1 MQIKHLTALRGWQ
14 KVRPRNLE
22 DMENFQGVL
31 ERVLIALKDCGPGQ
45 ELQGHNLTLTAK
57 ENLPEEDVQAYKYW
71 VIDHSL
77 EDSFESL
84 VDWVELR
91 VQVMEE
97 AKEETSGYGKSKP
110 DGSEGRRSSFRSD
123 REICGRSFTTRSK
136 SRSCIVDACKQ
147 NHPPWVCKA
156 FKELSVQKRKELI
169 GNTNRCYRCLA
180 AGHHSKECP
189 NAKRCGVDGCLSTSH
204 SSYLHESTPHR
215 VTDSS
220 QNHLRADASSF
231 RPPEQEPRTLQA
243 TGAST
248 NAPAPVNLHPREQTY
263 KTSHVE
269 HVSLMILPALISNG
283 DKQLTVNVMLDPCS
297 TSSYISDDAAEEL
310 ELKGQEL
317 DLTIA
322 GTGGTEVKTHSRRVE
337 LTVANLDSTFS
348 SPLQAHVLNDIA
360 GDTPAIHWSELKQ
373 KWPHLCHVPFES
385 VSKRRQIDIMIGSD
399 HPVFHHVLKEAC
411 GDQPN
416 DPVARLTNLGWV
428 CFGPTLVEEFRLNT
442 HSHFTRTYRSSQV
455 NKSPPPDDILHAFWE
470 LESLGITDQA
480 EQQMTAEEKAAVAQV
495 AETLEFESGRYKIGI
510 PWKEGE
516 PKLANNYE
524 VALVRLKSQEK
535 SLKRKG
541 PEVMKA
547 YSKIF
552 KDYEKKGYIQ
562 KVPKSEVEK
571 QWFLPHFP
579 VVKEDRVTTKV
590 RVVFDAAVKHEGK
603 SLNDAIWPGPKLQRD
618 LVDVL
623 THFWRAPVALSAD
636 ISEMFLQVELQN
648 KDRPYHRFLWRD
660 FDTSRE
666 PETYEFQRLLFGN
679 TASPF
684 CSQYV
689 LQTHAKTHALDFP
702 EAANTV
708 DDSMYV
714 DDVLDSCETV
724 EDAQHLRRQL
734 SDLLAVAGF
743 RLRKWSSSEPVVIED
758 IPEEDRLPTLAI
770 NKDDL
775 PKTKTLGVMWEA
787 QRDVFTF
794 QVEQPLLDSKK
805 PTKRNVLSA
814 IASLFDPLQFLAPFT
829 VRAKILMQ
837 EIWMAGIDWDDM
849 LPENLK
855 VKWEKWVAELPQLS
869 NVAVPRCLR
878 QANPANLELHLF
890 SDASNDAF
898 AAVAYLVCRYLDGD
912 PSSRLI
918 ASKCRV
924 SPVKAMTI
932 PRLELMGAVLSSRL
946 AQNIQKVITV
956 DRTIFWTD
964 SENVWYWVRNQ
975 SREFKPFV
983 ANRVGEIQR
992 TTSPEQWRHVPGTI
1006 NPADLPT
1013 RGLSATALAES
1024 KVWLEGPAFL
1034 KDKES
1039 TWPAAPPPRDNTK
1052 KTEDCERRTVTRTH
1066 MTKSHVSEIID
1077 LNKFSSLKRLVRV
1090 TGWFHRFLT
1099 NCRLSLNSR
1108 RKDRILLPIEI
1119 SKAETMWIKQAQTQA
1134 FPGGESE
1141 ELLTRLNPK
1150 CDGEGLLQINGRLR
1164 FADHLPYDTRH
1175 PILLPKDHAVT
1186 RLVIVDAHE
1195 RLGHGTGVEHVL
1207 TELRSRFWIVKGRR
1221 MVRNVIESCTECRR
1235 RFSTKIGNQMMAP
1248 LPKSRLQSS
1257 LRAFE
1262 KVGVDYGGPFLTKQG
1277 RGKTRAKRYLC
1288 LFTCLTTRAVHLE
1301 MSYSLDTD
1309 SFINA
1314 FTRMTSRRGTPIY
1327 VISDNGTNFVGAER
1341 ELRELVESLD
1351 PDRIAQE
1358 TTTYQPI
1365 DWKFNPPSAPHFGG
1379 VFEAMIKS
1387 AKKAIKAILGDAYV
1401 TDEELHSAI
1410 CGAGRLLNSRPL
1422 TYVSSD
1428 PHDLSPLTPSH
1439 FLVGELGRSFAPEAL
1454 DHEQA
1459 YNPKKRW
1466 HRVQQLLGQFWK
1478 RWRKE
1483 FLPSLNARKKW
1494 FHPRH
1499 NLKEGDVVLI
1509 VEANARRGEWPLG
1522 CVIEAYPG
1530 ADGLVR
1536 VVKVKAK
1543 DKEYLRPVHRLC
1555 PLKYVAESTESH

>member
-1 MQIKHLTALRGWQ
+1 
-14 KVRPRNLE
+14 
-22 DMENFQGVL
+22 MENFQGVL

-57 ENLPEEDVQAYKYW
+57 EKLSEEDVQAYKHW
-71 VIDHSL
+71 LIDHSL

-91 VQVMEE
+91 VQIMEE
-97 AKEETSGYGKSKP
+97 AKEETSGYGKNKP
-110 DGSEGRRSSFRSD
+110 DGSEGRRNGFRSD
-123 REICGRSFTTRSK
+123 RVVRGRSFTTRSK

-147 NHPPWVCKA
+147 SHPPWVCKA
-156 FKELSVQKRKELI
+156 FKELSVQKRRELI
-169 GNTNRCYRCLA
+169 GNTSRCYRCLA

-231 RPPEQEPRTLQA
+231 RTPEQAPITRHRLIFTLE
-243 TGAST
+243 S
-248 NAPAPVNLHPREQTY
+248 RR
-263 KTSHVE
+263 
-269 HVSLMILPALISNG
+269 
-283 DKQLTVNVMLDPCS
+283 
-297 TSSYISDDAAEEL
+297 
-310 ELKGQEL
+310 
-317 DLTIA
+317 
-322 GTGGTEVKTHSRRVE
+322 TGGTEVKTRSRRVE

-348 SPLQAHVLNDIA
+348 SPLHAHVLNDIA
-360 GDTPAIHWSELKQ
+360 GDTPAIRWSELKQ
-373 KWPHLCHVPFES
+373 KWPHLCHVPFET

-411 GDQPN
+411 GEEPN
-416 DPVARLTNLGWV
+416 DPVAWLTNLGWV
-428 CFGPTLVEEFRLNT
+428 CFGPTLVEEFRRNT

-455 NKSPPPDDILHAFWE
+455 NKPLPPEDILHAFWE

-480 EQQMTAEEKAAVAQV
+480 ERQMLAEEKAAVAQV
-495 AETLEFESGRYKIGI
+495 AETLEFKNGRYKIGI

-541 PEVMKA
+541 PDVMKA
-547 YSKIF
+547 YSEIF
-552 KDYEKKGYIQ
+552 KDYERKGYIQ
-562 KVPKSEVEK
+562 SVPKSEVEE

-590 RVVFDAAVKHEGK
+590 RVVFDPAVKHEGK
-603 SLNDAIWPGPKLQRD
+603 SLNDTILPGPKLQRD

-623 THFWRAPVALSAD
+623 TRFRRAPVALSAD
-636 ISEMFLQVELQN
+636 ISEMFLQVELQD

-708 DDSMYV
+708 DNSMYV

-724 EDAQHLRRQL
+724 EGAQHLQRQL
-734 SDLLAVAGF
+734 SDLLAMAGF
-743 RLRKWSSSEPVVIED
+743 RLRKWSSNEPVVIED
-758 IPEEDRLPTLAI
+758 IPKEDRLPTLAI

-794 QVEQPLLDSKK
+794 QVEQPLVDSKK

-837 EIWMAGIDWDDM
+837 EIWMAGIDWDDV

-855 VKWEKWVAELPQLS
+855 AKWEKWVTELPQLS

-878 QANPANLELHLF
+878 QANPENIELHLF

-898 AAVAYLVCRYLDGD
+898 ASVAYLVCRYLDNN
-912 PSSRLI
+912 PSSCLI

-946 AQNIQKVITV
+946 AENIQKVIKV
-956 DRTIFWTD
+956 DRTIFWID

-1034 KDKES
+1034 KDDES
-1039 TWPAAPPPRDNTK
+1039 TWPATPPPRDNTK
-1052 KTEDCERRTVTRTH
+1052 KIEDCERRTVTRTH
-1066 MTKSHVSEIID
+1066 MTMSHASTIID
-1077 LNKFSSLKRLVRV
+1077 PNKFSSLKRLVRV
-1090 TGWFHRFLT
+1090 TGWVQRFLT
-1099 NCRLSLNSR
+1099 NCRLPMNLR
-1108 RKDRILLPIEI
+1108 RKDRILLPTEI
-1119 SKAETMWIKQAQTQA
+1119 SEAETMWIKQAQMQA

-1141 ELLTRLNPK
+1141 GLLTRLNPK
-1150 CDGEGLLQINGRLR
+1150 SDGEGLLRMDGRLR

-1221 MVRNVIESCTECRR
+1221 MVRNVIEACAECRR

-1248 LPKSRLQSS
+1248 LPKSRLQSL

-1309 SFINA
+1309 SFIYA
-1314 FTRMTSRRGTPIY
+1314 FGRMTSRRGTPTY

-1351 PDRIAQE
+1351 PDRITQE
-1358 TTTYQPI
+1358 TATYHPI

-1387 AKKAIKAILGDAYV
+1387 AKKAIKAILGDADV

-1410 CGAGRLLNSRPL
+1410 CGAERLLNSRPL

-1439 FLVGELGRSFAPEAL
+1439 FLVGQLGGSFAPEAL

-1483 FLPSLNARKKW
+1483 FLPSLNVRKKW
-1494 FHPRH
+1494 FHPKH

-1509 VEANARRGEWPLG
+1509 VEPNARRGEWPLG
-1522 CVIEAYPG
+1522 RVIEAYPG

-1555 PLKYVAESTESH
+1555 PLEYVADSAE